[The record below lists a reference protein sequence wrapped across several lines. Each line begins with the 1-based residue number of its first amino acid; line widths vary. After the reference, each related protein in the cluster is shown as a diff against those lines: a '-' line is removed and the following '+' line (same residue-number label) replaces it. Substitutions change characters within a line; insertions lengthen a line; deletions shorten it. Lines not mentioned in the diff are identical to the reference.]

1 MPTHFCITIRFL
13 QPFSHGRGDG
23 GEPEWPPSPL
33 RVFQALVAA
42 SAAYWRD
49 HQLAEYAGPALEWLA
64 KQPAP
69 VLVASAGVASSAK
82 YRTFVPDNTGDLA
95 AGAWSRGDSTRI
107 VKRTEK
113 DVRPTRLVVKDD
125 EFAAVHYL
133 YPIANAETEFA
144 KHKETLQTAA
154 RSITHLGW
162 GVDMVAGNACEVS
175 EEEAAKLVG
184 ERWQPTQDGSA
195 TRLRVPRPGT
205 LNALMEKHQ
214 SFLQRLST
222 DSFKPVPPLTAFD
235 TVGYR
240 RGTEPASRPFVVFEL
255 HKTVAKLADLPPGK
269 SRFRPFDPVQTPDF
283 ARTGGANDPCGA
295 IVVAGLVRHATAT
308 AAREQQWSEDRIA
321 SFVLGHGDQKGGQ
334 ATTDNRLMYLPLPS
348 ITPLKVESIRR
359 VLIVGP
365 PGENLDRLRQLLNG
379 RELVPQN
386 EGAGPVAM
394 LVVGSRADK
403 VVDPYVRSAHV
414 WSTVTPV
421 VLPGFDDP
429 DGIRRR
435 LSERDPARVLTGD
448 EKRRQLA
455 ALNRR
460 TCDLLLRAF
469 AHAGIGP
476 ELLSA
481 EKLDRGE
488 AELEWRDVGFHT
500 GVDLARRYS
509 VNTPRYPRYHVRVRF
524 SHPVSGPL
532 AIGAGRYRGM
542 GVFAVEFG

>member
-1 MPTHFCITIRFL
+1 MPSF
-13 QPFSHGRGDG
+13 DV
-23 GEPEWPPSPL
+23 L
-33 RVFQALVAA
+33 R
-42 SAAYWRD
+42 
-49 HQLAEYAGPALEWLA
+49 
-64 KQPAP
+64 
-69 VLVASAGVASSAK
+69 
-82 YRTFVPDNTGDLA
+82 
-95 AGAWSRGDSTRI
+95 
-107 VKRTEK
+107 
-113 DVRPTRLVVKDD
+113 
-125 EFAAVHYL
+125 
-133 YPIANAETEFA
+133 
-144 KHKETLQTAA
+144 
-154 RSITHLGW
+154 
-162 GVDMVAGNACEVS
+162 
-175 EEEAAKLVG
+175 
-184 ERWQPTQDGSA
+184 
-195 TRLRVPRPGT
+195 
-205 LNALMEKHQ
+205 
-214 SFLQRLST
+214 
-222 DSFKPVPPLTAFD
+222 
-235 TVGYR
+235 
-240 RGTEPASRPFVVFEL
+240 
-255 HKTVAKLADLPPGK
+255 
-269 SRFRPFDPVQTPDF
+269 
-283 ARTGGANDPCGA
+283 GANDPCGA

-334 ATTDNRLMYLPLPS
+334 ATTDNRLMYLPLPN

-435 LSERDPARVLTGD
+435 LSERDPTRALTGD

-460 TCDLLLRAF
+460 TCDLLLKAF

-488 AELEWRDVGFHT
+488 AELEWRDVGFHA

-524 SHPVSGPL
+524 SHSVSGPL